1 MSASP
6 YDYICEPI
14 EKWCQENYYT
24 DFLVTIW
31 VGDHETTQYLGL
43 EDNASGFV
51 WEYDWWEGEQDVR
64 LLGFFPV
71 NEIKLHNYPVES
83 NSFRIRHGTDEELA
97 KYINEISNGDCP
109 PVGDCPDGFREN
121 ETCTPWQCWL
131 SWLKAPVE
139 PGEVSE

>member
-64 LLGFFPV
+64 LLGFSPV
-71 NEIKLHNYPVES
+71 NEIKLRNYPVES
-83 NSFRIRHGTDEELA
+83 NSFRIRHASDEELA
-97 KYINEISNGDCP
+97 KLFVAIAAKKRTPVYTAEGFCLDNG
-109 PVGDCPDGFREN
+109 EMS
-121 ETCTPWQCWL
+121 ETDWL
-131 SWLKAPVE
+131 SWLKSPM
-139 PGEVSE
+139 EVYNGL